1 MRTFARI
8 ILTATLLTYA
18 FCAVAQN
25 AGGAVNAQLI
35 SVNEGLSQT
44 TITDVLIDSYG
55 FMWVGTQDGLNR
67 YDGYGFKSYRH
78 QPLDST
84 TIPSNYIY
92 SLCEDSKGNIW
103 VATAQGLSCFMRD
116 KGYFNTY
123 TSSIDD
129 VNTLSSNRVFSVLQD
144 KEGFIW
150 AKTLESLDKLDVKSG
165 QVIRYSHYNDFFT
178 FPAENNSFGM
188 LEDSKGKL
196 WVGTKD
202 GLLYFDRALQMFK
215 RYQFEADNAN
225 SLSNNQ
231 VKCLYEDSNG
241 VLWIGTEN
249 GLNRYNSELDNFQ
262 RYYHEGHRGHLA
274 QENVVNAIGEDVNG
288 KLWLGTDRGL
298 CQFSDNVKDYS
309 LFTGLYNQENKLIQ
323 TPVTALVQDGNKIMW
338 IGSLQGLIKWDQKSQ
353 KFKAYTTAKNGKPLF
368 ENNFVA
374 SITQSS
380 SDIIWVGTWGAG
392 IFKYNRATDAN
403 TRYYTGGGKRSI
415 VNDYVHSI
423 IKTRSGQ
430 IIIGTRDGVQQYV
443 ASEDRFVDFLRIRG
457 VEDHGTFKKNRVY
470 DIAEDKKGRI
480 WFATRLGLFAVDGKK
495 VLSFFHDPENSNTIS
510 SSEIYSLLVDSS
522 GDIWIGTINGLNRL
536 SSIDFS
542 VTRYMRGEGQESHQ
556 LLSNDV
562 VSLAQDGA
570 GYIWIGTSSGIHRL
584 NKKTGNV
591 IHLSEKDG
599 LPNNLIYAI
608 EPDSNAGVWVSTN
621 WGVAKI
627 DTVSWQ
633 VTPFGVFDGLQGYE
647 FNIGASYQSASGEIF
662 FGGVSGLNSFVPDS
676 ITVNTTVPSIVFT
689 SLEVIGSNGRL
700 EMPLDGKS
708 EITIPSG
715 FNLFTV
721 EFSALDFSRPE
732 KNVYAYKLD
741 GVQDQWVDIGGK
753 RYATFSNLREGTY
766 TLWVKGANGDGI
778 WNDDGNALKIV
789 VRASFWDSRVAYFIY
804 AFLFALSVTFY
815 LRARTRNLRRTRRL
829 LHEREQAMAEVELQ
843 KEELML
849 KNKNITDS
857 INYAKRIQEAIMPSF
872 LHFKR
877 IVPHSFI
884 FYNPKDIVSG
894 DFYWINEVDNKIYI
908 AVVDCTG
915 HGVPGAFMS
924 IIGVE
929 LLRNIINVQGI
940 SDAAEVLNH
949 LNKGVNDTFL
959 KSANDDDIKVKD
971 GMDVSFCIIDKA
983 QKTLQFAG
991 AFSNLYLIRN
1001 SKLIEI
1007 KGDRCSVGMGTDPET
1022 QNFTNNIIQVEANDM
1037 LYIFTDGYV
1046 DQFGGPE
1053 GKKYKFRRF
1062 RHILLNIHTLPLEQQ
1077 RQILSESIN
1086 EWRGKLEQ
1094 VDDIL
1099 IVGLR
1104 PDLTCG
1110 ITQSDNQHVEVNQS
1124 QNNQD

>member
-1 MRTFARI
+1 MRTFTRI
-8 ILTATLLTYA
+8 ILIAFLLPFA
-18 FCAVAQN
+18 FCASAQN
-25 AGGAVNAQLI
+25 ADGIVNAQLI

-84 TIPSNYIY
+84 TISSNYIY
-92 SLCEDSKGNIW
+92 SLCEDSDRNIW
-103 VATAQGLSCFMRD
+103 VATAQGLSCFVRE
-116 KGYFNTY
+116 KGRFKTY
-123 TSSIDD
+123 ISSIDK
-129 VNTLSSNRVFSVLQD
+129 VNTLSSNRVFNVMQD
-144 KEGFIW
+144 RQGYIW
-150 AKTLESLDKLDVKSG
+150 AKTLESLDRLDIRTG
-165 QVIRYSHYNDFFT
+165 QVIRYSHFNDYFT
-178 FPAENNSFGM
+178 FPSENNSFGI
-188 LEDSKGKL
+188 LEDSRGRL

-215 RYQFEADNAN
+215 RYQFDSKNTT

-231 VKCLYEDSNG
+231 VKSLFEDSQG
-241 VLWIGTEN
+241 IIWIGTEN
-249 GLNRYNSELDNFQ
+249 GLNRYNPSADSFT
-262 RYYHEGHRGHLA
+262 RFYYSGLQGAVA
-274 QENVVNAIGEDVNG
+274 QENVVNTIGQDINDQI
-288 KLWLGTDRGL
+288 WLGTDRGL
-298 CQFSDNVKDYS
+298 CYLNLTTNKFS
-309 LFTGLYNQENKLIQ
+309 LFSGLYNQENKVIQ
-323 TPVTALVQDGNKIMW
+323 TPVTSLVQDDNKIMW

-353 KFKAYTTAKNGKPLF
+353 KFRTYTTGRNGNPLF

-380 SDIIWVGTWGAG
+380 DEVIWVGTWGAG
-392 IFKYNRATDAN
+392 IFRYDRKRQIA
-403 TRYYTGGGKRSI
+403 TRYYTGDNRKGI
-415 VNDYVHSI
+415 TNDYVHAI
-423 IKTRSGQ
+423 LKTRNGQ
-430 IIIGTRDGVQQYV
+430 IIIGTRDGVLQYLPK
-443 ASEDRFVDFLRIRG
+443 EDRFVNFFSLRR
-457 VEDHGTFKKNRVY
+457 VDDHGAFSKNRVY
-470 DIAEDKKGRI
+470 DIAEDKNGRI
-480 WFATRLGLFAVDGKK
+480 WFATRLGLYAVDENKL
-495 VLSFFHDPENSNTIS
+495 LSFYHDADNANSIS
-510 SSEIYSLLVDSS
+510 SSEIYSLLIDSS

-536 SSIDFS
+536 SATDFS
-542 VTRYMRGEGQESHQ
+542 VTRYMRGAEEASHQ

-562 VSLAQDGA
+562 VSLAQDGK
-570 GYIWIGTSSGIHRL
+570 GFVWVGTSSGVHRL
-584 NKKTGNV
+584 NKSTGSI

-608 EPDSNAGVWVSTN
+608 EPDNNAGIWVSTN
-621 WGVAKI
+621 WGIAKI
-627 DTVSWQ
+627 DTTSWQ

-647 FNIGASYQSASGEIF
+647 YNIGASYQSPQGEIF
-662 FGGVSGLNSFVPDS
+662 FGGVSGLNSFIPDS
-676 ITVNTTVPSIVFT
+676 IAVNTAIPPIVFT
-689 SLEVIGSNGRL
+689 TLEVIGPEGKL

-708 EITIPSG
+708 EVVIPSG
-715 FNLFTV
+715 FNLFTI

-732 KNVYAYKLD
+732 KNIYAYKLI

-753 RYATFSNLREGTY
+753 RYATFSNLREGSY
-766 TLWVKGANGDGI
+766 TLWVRGANGDGV
-778 WNDDGNALKIV
+778 WNNTGSALKII
-789 VRASFWDSRVAYFIY
+789 VRTSFWDSRVAYIIY
-804 AFLFALSVTFY
+804 ALAFALSVTLY
-815 LRARTRNLRRTRRL
+815 LRARTQNLRRTRRL
-829 LHEREQAMAEVELQ
+829 LHEREQVMAEVELQ

-857 INYAKRIQEAIMPSF
+857 INYAKRIQEAIMPS
-872 LHFKR
+872 LVHFKR
-877 IVPHSFI
+877 IVPSSFV

-894 DFYWINEVDNKIYI
+894 DFYWINEVDNKIFI

-929 LLRNIINVQGI
+929 LLRNIISVQGI

-959 KSANDDDIKVKD
+959 KSANDDDVKVKD
-971 GMDVSFCIIDKA
+971 GMDVSFCVIDKE

-991 AFSNLYLIRN
+991 AFSNLYMIRH
-1001 SKLIEI
+1001 SKLVEI

-1022 QNFTNNIIQVEANDM
+1022 QNFTNNIIQIEPDDM

-1062 RHILLNIHTLPLEQQ
+1062 RHLLLNIHTLPVEQQ
-1077 RQILSESIN
+1077 RQILYESIN
-1086 EWRGKLEQ
+1086 EWRGNLEQ

-1110 ITQSDNQHVEVNQS
+1110 VTHRVQQGAEVNG
-1124 QNNQD
+1124 DHTVE